1 MVDSKSEPAPAAV
14 DTKPEQLPI
23 AEEKPVT
30 EVKPTAKPDEPKHDE
45 AKNDKPATDGV
56 KNTIATDVPK
66 ETPSALDN
74 TTSPV
79 GRTPPRSLEI
89 DKSKPVD
96 FEGEIATTNE
106 IPSPETLRKLDDY
119 LVLDRH
125 GKSHTFKS
133 LYAGSNTA
141 RRVLVIFVRHFF
153 CGVSLILDVD
163 LSRGGRTDLHV
174 LELPRVS
181 ALTFRIDNA

>member
-1 MVDSKSEPAPAAV
+1 MADSKPEPAPAAV
-14 DTKPEQLPI
+14 NTKPEELPI
-23 AEEKPVT
+23 TEEKPVT
-30 EVKPTAKPDEPKHDE
+30 EATPTAKTDADKPKHDE

-56 KNTIATDVPK
+56 KNTIATDVSK
-66 ETPSALDN
+66 EAPPSLDT

-153 CGVSLILDVD
+153 CGVSLILAVEVV
-163 LSRGGRTDLHV
+163 GWETDL
-174 LELPRVS
+174 
-181 ALTFRIDNA
+181 